1 MVGRKSNRGFFT
13 KRHSGGRQ
21 LPEARVVI
29 DRRPPDWAAEPVVA
43 APQLSEVTYVR
54 MSPGLKVTLLA
65 VLQGFWPVV
74 VIVGM
79 GLALLWTG
87 ALANSP

>member
-1 MVGRKSNRGFFT
+1 MGIFT
-13 KRHSGGRQ
+13 RRQSGGNQ

-29 DRRPPDWAAEPVVA
+29 DRRPPDWASESLMP
-43 APQLSEVTYVR
+43 APQVSEVTYVR
-54 MSPGLKVTLLA
+54 MAPDFKATLLA

-79 GLALLWTG
+79 GLALLWAG